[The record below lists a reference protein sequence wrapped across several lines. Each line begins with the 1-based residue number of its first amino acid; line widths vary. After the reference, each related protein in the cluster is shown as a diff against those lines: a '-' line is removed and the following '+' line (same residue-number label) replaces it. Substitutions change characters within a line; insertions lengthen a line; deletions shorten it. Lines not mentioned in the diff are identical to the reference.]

1 MAPHH
6 AAGSP
11 LAGTVGAGATRSSPE
26 QVSELS
32 GKNFV
37 AYQGTRSD
45 QWQQVSQSVNY
56 GVRVCQEILLSEAR
70 TPSPASELIFVEPL
84 TSASSSDQWVAPR
97 TSEVLSPI
105 EGGYEDKEQT
115 ESAPSEVNGL
125 QLRWGLSV
133 ALSFLTW
140 PRCRR
145 DRRKLIDI
153 LASSAAVGVHPA

>member
-1 MAPHH
+1 MAQHC

-115 ESAPSEVNGL
+115 ESAPSESQRTAAEVGIVGCIVFL
-125 QLRWGLSV
+125 DV
-133 ALSFLTW
+133 A
-140 PRCRR
+140 
-145 DRRKLIDI
+145 
-153 LASSAAVGVHPA
+153 